1 MKYNKQLSDAIH
13 MEYYQ
18 LLNLSE
24 FIFDQMLSQKE
35 EYQKYDVLKELD
47 IYIQAALTKLVLD
60 NEPKNPALFNMLK
73 KLSKYE
79 SFYHGINLDDWFKDK
94 AKVINLLINK
104 SNQVLDKTPVM
115 VEISAQ
121 IDNIAHTTEF
131 SYQLLESMISLL
143 LILVPEQ
150 ESFEEVEETI
160 INKYLKAA
168 YSVVQK

>member
-1 MKYNKQLSDAIH
+1 MLIH
-13 MEYYQ
+13 VARY
-18 LLNLSE
+18 LSE

>member
-1 MKYNKQLSDAIH
+1 MKYNKQLSDAINI
-13 MEYYQ
+13 EYHQ

-35 EYQKYDVLKELD
+35 EYQKYDVLKELE

-94 AKVINLLINK
+94 AKVINSLANK

-121 IDNIAHTTEF
+121 IDNTAHTTEF

-168 YSVVQK
+168 YSVIQK